1 MSPEQVTVDAV
12 VTWIAAIALLLSFGT
27 TLWTLLNSGARRN
40 ASKLDE
46 HTARLDRHEQRLQ
59 GVEQT
64 LRALPGAADIH
75 KLELALAEMNGKLG
89 VIAAQQEGSNQIMR
103 RLETMVGR
111 HDDHL
116 KSK

>member
-1 MSPEQVTVDAV
+1 MSPEQVTIDALV
-12 VTWIAAIALLLSFGT
+12 AWVAALALLMSFGS

-40 ASKLDE
+40 ASQIDDLR
-46 HTARLDRHEQRLQ
+46 ARLDRHEARLQ

-89 VIAAQQEGSNQIMR
+89 IIAAQQEGSNQIMR

>member
-1 MSPEQVTVDAV
+1 MTPEQVTVDAIV
-12 VTWIAAIALLLSFGT
+12 AWVAALALLLSFGS

-40 ASKLDE
+40 ASRLDE
-46 HTARLDRHEQRLQ
+46 HTGRLDRHEARLQ

-64 LRALPGAADIH
+64 LRSLPGSADIH

-89 VIAAQQEGSNQIMR
+89 IIAAQQEGSNQIMR

-111 HDDHL
+111 HDEHL